1 MTATATALDENV
13 TNETLTIGQYLAEG
27 PLPLAEALRQA
38 MMLADALRRLHD
50 SGRTCGALT
59 PSNIAVTDTGLELIS
74 IPVHPE
80 DITPYTA
87 PELLQ
92 GQPAD
97 VRSDIFAFGAIV
109 YEMVM
114 DHRAFAG
121 DSAEELAASLSTSA
135 PPLSGTPGIDHVIAN
150 CIAKDPDVRYQR
162 MQKVILELKLLTFAA
177 PRAEASTRQQ
187 SATAALRAE
196 TQQLEA
202 RVTALLQT
210 HEKALFDIQ
219 QASADAIK
227 RLCDQLSNVESQLAQ
242 AQERSA
248 LVEDHCQQ
256 IVANV
261 EQVQLNV
268 ETVDDR
274 VTHVKEGLDV
284 LGDGANVVQQHVGTR
299 MREFELALKS
309 QRAEIASVVAGQAQ
323 TDDVVE
329 GVVRAMELL
338 HAIVVD
344 RAEE

>member
-1 MTATATALDENV
+1 MTATALDENA
-13 TNETLTIGQYLAEG
+13 TNETLSFGQYLAEG

-38 MMLADALRRLHD
+38 TMLAEALRQLHD

-59 PSNIAVTDTGLELIS
+59 PSNIVVTSTGLELRATPS
-74 IPVHPE
+74 HPA
-80 DITPYTA
+80 DITPYTS

-114 DHRAFAG
+114 DRRAFAG
-121 DSAEELAASLSTSA
+121 DSPEELAASLTTSA
-135 PPLSGTPGIDHVIAN
+135 PPLSGTPGVDHVIAN

-177 PRAEASTRQQ
+177 PRAEAATRQQ
-187 SATAALRAE
+187 SAIAVLRAE

-227 RLCDQLSNVESQLAQ
+227 RLCEQLSNVQSQLAQ

-248 LVEDHCQQ
+248 LIEDHCQQ
-256 IVANV
+256 IVANI
-261 EQVQLNV
+261 EQVQQNV

-274 VTHVKEGLDV
+274 VNHVKEGLDV

-299 MREFELALKS
+299 MREFEQALKS
-309 QRAEIASVVAGQAQ
+309 QRAEIASAVAGQAQ

-329 GVVRAMELL
+329 GVVKAMELL
-338 HAIVVD
+338 HTIVVD
-344 RAEE
+344 RAEEY

>member
-1 MTATATALDENV
+1 MTALDENV
-13 TNETLTIGQYLAEG
+13 TNDSLTIGQHLAEG
-27 PLPLAEALRQA
+27 PLPLTEALRHAMMLAEALRQ
-38 MMLADALRRLHD
+38 LHD

-59 PSNIAVTDTGLELIS
+59 PSNIAVTDTGLELIVTPS
-74 IPVHPE
+74 HPA

-97 VRSDIFAFGAIV
+97 ARSDIFAFGAIV

-114 DHRAFAG
+114 DRRAFTG
-121 DSAEELAASLSTSA
+121 DNADALAASLTTSA
-135 PPLSGTPGIDHVIAN
+135 PLPSGTPAVDRLIGN

-177 PRAEASTRQQ
+177 PRAEAVTRQQ
-187 SATAALRAE
+187 GAAAALRAE
-196 TQQLEA
+196 TQQLEV

-210 HEKALFDIQ
+210 HEKAIFDIQ
-219 QASADAIK
+219 QASGDAIK
-227 RLCDQLSNVESQLAQ
+227 RLREQLSNVESQLAQ

-256 IVANV
+256 IVANI
-261 EQVQLNV
+261 EQVQQNV
-268 ETVDDR
+268 ETVDER

-299 MREFELALKS
+299 MREFEQALKS

-329 GVVRAMELL
+329 GVVKAMELL
-338 HAIVVD
+338 HTIVVD
-344 RAEE
+344 RAEEYA

>member
-1 MTATATALDENV
+1 MTATALDETV

-38 MMLADALRRLHD
+38 MTLAEALRQFHD
-50 SGRTCGALT
+50 SGRICGALT
-59 PSNIAVTDTGLELIS
+59 PSNIVVTGTGLELIAAPS
-74 IPVHPE
+74 HPA

-87 PELLQ
+87 PEILQ

-121 DSAEELAASLSTSA
+121 DCPEDLAASLTVSA
-135 PPLSGTPGIDHVIAN
+135 PPLSGTPGVDHVIAA

-162 MQKVILELKLLTFAA
+162 MQKVILELKLLSFAA
-177 PRAEASTRQQ
+177 PRAEAVSRQQ
-187 SATAALRAE
+187 GATAVLRAE

-202 RVTALLQT
+202 RVTSLLQT

-219 QASADAIK
+219 QASGDAI
-227 RLCDQLSNVESQLAQ
+227 RQLRDQLSNVEAQLAQ

-256 IVANV
+256 IVANID
-261 EQVQLNV
+261 QVQQNV

-274 VTHVKEGLDV
+274 INHVKEGLDV

-299 MREFELALKS
+299 MREFEQALKS

-329 GVVRAMELL
+329 GVVKAMELL

-344 RAEE
+344 RAED

>member
-1 MTATATALDENV
+1 MTATALDENV

-38 MMLADALRRLHD
+38 MMLADALRQLHD
-50 SGRTCGALT
+50 SGRTCGVLT
-59 PSNIAVTDTGLELIS
+59 PSNIAVTHTGLELIATPS
-74 IPVHPE
+74 HLA

-97 VRSDIFAFGAIV
+97 VRSDIFAFGAIL

-114 DHRAFAG
+114 DHRAFTG
-121 DSAEELAASLSTSA
+121 DSPEELAASLTTSA
-135 PPLSGTPGIDHVIAN
+135 PPLSGTPGVDHVIAN

-177 PRAEASTRQQ
+177 PRAEVLTRQR
-187 SATAALRAE
+187 SASAALRAE

-202 RVTALLQT
+202 RMTTLLQT
-210 HEKALFDIQ
+210 HEKAIFDIQ
-219 QASADAIK
+219 QTSADTIK
-227 RLCDQLSNVESQLAQ
+227 RLCEQLSSVESQLAQ
-242 AQERSA
+242 AQERYV
-248 LVEDHCQQ
+248 LIEDHCQQ
-256 IVANV
+256 IAVNV
-261 EQVQLNV
+261 EQVQQNV
-268 ETVDDR
+268 ETVDER

-299 MREFELALKS
+299 MREFEQALKS

>member
-13 TNETLTIGQYLAEG
+13 INATLTIGQYLAEG

-38 MMLADALRRLHD
+38 MMLADALRQLHD
-50 SGRTCGALT
+50 SGRTCGVLT
-59 PSNIAVTDTGLELIS
+59 PSNIAVTDAGLELIATS
-74 IPVHPE
+74 GPAH
-80 DITPYTA
+80 ITPYTA

-97 VRSDIFAFGAIV
+97 VRSDIFAFGAIL

-121 DSAEELAASLSTSA
+121 ESAEDLAASLATSA

-177 PRAEASTRQQ
+177 PRAEAVTRQQ
-187 SATAALRAE
+187 SAAAALRAE

-202 RVTALLQT
+202 RVIALLQT
-210 HEKALFDIQ
+210 HEKALLDIQ
-219 QASADAIK
+219 QSSADAIK
-227 RLCDQLSNVESQLAQ
+227 RLCEQLSNVESQLAQ

-261 EQVQLNV
+261 EQVQQNV

-274 VTHVKEGLDV
+274 VTHVKAGLDV

-299 MREFELALKS
+299 MREFEQALKS

-338 HAIVVD
+338 HTIVVE

>member
-1 MTATATALDENV
+1 
-13 TNETLTIGQYLAEG
+13 
-27 PLPLAEALRQA
+27 
-38 MMLADALRRLHD
+38 MMLADTIRQLHD

-59 PSNIAVTDTGLELIS
+59 PSNIVVTATGLELLATTS
-74 IPVHPE
+74 HPA
-80 DITPYTA
+80 DTTPYTA

-92 GQPAD
+92 GKPAD

-121 DSAEELAASLSTSA
+121 DSAEELAVSLTTSA

-177 PRAEASTRQQ
+177 PRAEVVARQQ
-187 SATAALRAE
+187 GATAVLRAE

-210 HEKALFDIQ
+210 HEKALFEIQ

-227 RLCDQLSNVESQLAQ
+227 RLSDQLSNVEAQLAQ
-242 AQERSA
+242 AQERSG
-248 LVEDHCQQ
+248 LIEDHCQQ

-261 EQVQLNV
+261 EQVQQNV

-299 MREFELALKS
+299 MREFEQALKS
-309 QRAEIASVVAGQAQ
+309 QRAEIASAVAGQAQ
-323 TDDVVE
+323 TDDLVE

-338 HAIVVD
+338 HTIVVE
-344 RAEE
+344 RAEDYA

>member
-1 MTATATALDENV
+1 MTALDENV
-13 TNETLTIGQYLAEG
+13 TNDSLTIGQHLAEG
-27 PLPLAEALRQA
+27 PLPLTEALRHAMMLAEALRQ
-38 MMLADALRRLHD
+38 LHD

-59 PSNIAVTDTGLELIS
+59 PSNIAVTDTGLELIVTPS
-74 IPVHPE
+74 HLA

-97 VRSDIFAFGAIV
+97 ARSDIFAFGAIV

-114 DHRAFAG
+114 DRRAFTG
-121 DSAEELAASLSTSA
+121 DNADALAASLTTSA
-135 PPLSGTPGIDHVIAN
+135 PLPSGTPAVDRLIGN

-177 PRAEASTRQQ
+177 PRAEAVTRQQ
-187 SATAALRAE
+187 GAAAALRAE
-196 TQQLEA
+196 TQQLEV

-210 HEKALFDIQ
+210 HEKAIFDIQ
-219 QASADAIK
+219 QASGDAIK
-227 RLCDQLSNVESQLAQ
+227 RLREQLSNVESQLAQ

-256 IVANV
+256 IVANI
-261 EQVQLNV
+261 EQVQQNV
-268 ETVDDR
+268 ETVDER

-299 MREFELALKS
+299 MREFEQALKS

-329 GVVRAMELL
+329 GVVKAMELL
-338 HAIVVD
+338 HTIVVD
-344 RAEE
+344 RAEEYA